1 MSEEVRVMSGVPQ
14 DSILGPHLF
23 LMHVNDIWRN
33 LESTIKLFTKDCI
46 IYMKIM
52 NESDIHAADRSGQ
65 IWGVGGRK
73 CDENK
78 SR

>member
-1 MSEEVRVMSGVPQ
+1 MLVVPQ
-14 DSILGPHLF
+14 DSVLGPFLF

-33 LESTIKLFTKDCI
+33 LKSTIKLFAKDCI

-65 IWGVGGRK
+65 TGGVGSRK